1 MMRRGVAS
9 GHRWCLLQ
17 RMAVESAR
25 AAAWRTHHM
34 CATIRGCLA
43 LMEGLV
49 QPADLLP
56 LRLQELRIARRV

>member
-1 MMRRGVAS
+1 MVTAGACSRGWQWRGS
-9 GHRWCLLQ
+9 LQ
-17 RMAVESAR
+17 PG
-25 AAAWRTHHM
+25 RTHHM
-34 CATIRGCLA
+34 CVTIRGCLA